1 MFLYLKVFELQLVR
15 LGITPKAL
23 KRGRNMSYIH
33 DLTITALNLIDVRKS
48 LEAGG
53 FSSTSHSKCAA
64 FDNLLA
70 IVSRC
75 GSIPRCDISIL
86 ESVWNDRD
94 RLAVRGQVSEES
106 WYLLSAANEGQID
119 DGNPASMVDRAISLC
134 IADQPGSA

>member
-1 MFLYLKVFELQLVR
+1 MFLCLQVFELQLVR

-23 KRGRNMSYIH
+23 KRGGNMSYIH
-33 DLTITALNLIDVRKS
+33 DLTTTALNLIDARRN
-48 LEAGG
+48 LEADG
-53 FSSTSHSKCAA
+53 FASANHSKYAT

-75 GSIPRCDISIL
+75 SSIPRCDTSVL

-94 RLAVRGQVSEES
+94 RVAVRGQVSEEI

-119 DGNPASMVDRAISLC
+119 NGNPALLVDRAISLC

>member
-1 MFLYLKVFELQLVR
+1 MR

-23 KRGRNMSYIH
+23 KRGVNMSYIH
-33 DLTITALNLIDVRKS
+33 DLTTTALNLIDARRN
-48 LEAGG
+48 LEADG
-53 FSSTSHSKCAA
+53 FASTNHSKYAT

-75 GSIPRCDISIL
+75 SSIPRCDISVL

-94 RLAVRGQVSEES
+94 RVAVRGQVSEEI

-119 DGNPASMVDRAISLC
+119 NGNPALLVDRAISLC

>member
-1 MFLYLKVFELQLVR
+1 
-15 LGITPKAL
+15 
-23 KRGRNMSYIH
+23 MSYIH
-33 DLTITALNLIDVRKS
+33 DLTTTALNLIDAKKS

-53 FSSTSHSKCAA
+53 FPSASHSKCAT

-75 GSIPRCDISIL
+75 SSIPRCDLSIL

-94 RLAVRGQVSEES
+94 RVAVRGRVSEEV
-106 WYLLSAANEGQID
+106 WYLLSATNEGQID
-119 DGNPASMVDRAISLC
+119 DGNPALLVDRAISLC